1 LKYCGEKLARR
12 RNTYLLLS
20 LHPKILA
27 QTVPGGGLIA
37 KIKRRAKLYG
47 HHGNLLRTLQGFEQI
62 ITPVRHAMTP
72 LSVGAEILRTGS
84 PMPDRRELLLFNG

>member
-1 LKYCGEKLARR
+1 MRTCG
-12 RNTYLLLS
+12 TLLRSQHSAPVNLWS
-20 LHPKILA
+20 YLA

-47 HHGNLLRTLQGFEQI
+47 HHRNLLRTLQGFEQI

-84 PMPDRRELLLFNG
+84 LMPDRRELLLFNG